1 LVLLNGLFCCRGV
14 DAWIGVGGI
23 DGVGLS
29 SGTSGSFDNTL
40 NWFEVLNT
48 FEKQNLGSHRQDN
61 PMLLRSYLHALGI
74 ELTALTGM
82 WHDTIGCTYHKLYT
96 SFLPSDRLVTCTA
109 WIDSRILWFWV
120 WIDVIR
126 DGYQEHHK
134 VDTQMVVL

>member
-1 LVLLNGLFCCRGV
+1 MYYH
-14 DAWIGVGGI
+14 
-23 DGVGLS
+23 
-29 SGTSGSFDNTL
+29 
-40 NWFEVLNT
+40 
-48 FEKQNLGSHRQDN
+48 LGSHRQDN
-61 PMLLRSYLHALGI
+61 AMLLRSYLHALGI